1 MIIKKIDYQDGDTPL
16 EGYLAYHETG
26 KPKPAVLVSH
36 DWSGRRELACK
47 GAERI
52 ADMGYVG
59 FALDMYGKG
68 IFGADGDAKKNGAL
82 MAPFAQD
89 RALLRRRI
97 NAALHAV
104 RQLPQVDATRIAAM
118 GYCFGGMCVLELA
131 RSGADVQGVISVH
144 GIFAPGHN
152 MANEPITAK
161 VLCLHGHDDPMVPQE
176 QVLAFETEMRPK
188 PMWIGKCMSMAA
200 RCTLSPIRK
209 PIIPIL
215 EQSIRKWRQT
225 GHTGRLPISWVS
237 CLYKNFLSLRL
248 ADRLAP
254 SRLPDRRQS
263 F

>member
-1 MIIKKIDYQDGDTPL
+1 MIIKTIDYQDGDTQL

-36 DWSGRRELACK
+36 DWSGRRELACQ

-68 IFGADGDAKKNGAL
+68 IFGADGDAEKNGAL

-131 RSGADVQGVISVH
+131 RSGADVKGVISIH
-144 GIFAPGHN
+144 GIFAPGN
-152 MANEPITAK
+152 AANEAITAQ
-161 VLCLHGHDDPMVPQE
+161 VLCLHGHDDPMVPPE
-176 QVLAFETEMRPK
+176 QVLAFETEMTQASVDWQVHVYGGTMHAFTNPK
-188 PMWIGKCMSMAA
+188 ANNPSFGTVYKEVAA
-200 RCTLSPIRK
+200 NRAYR
-209 PIIPIL
+209 
-215 EQSIRKWRQT
+215 SIAD
-225 GHTGRLPISWVS
+225 
-237 CLYKNFLSLRL
+237 FLGEV
-248 ADRLAP
+248 
-254 SRLPDRRQS
+254 
-263 F
+263 FV